1 MQGFGTTNQEAEE
14 MYVALRVVFTL
25 VESAV
30 LALWFT

>member
-1 MQGFGTTNQEAEE
+1 MQGFGHKSGAEE
-14 MYVALRVVFTL
+14 MYIELRVVFTL